1 MSMIHP
7 EAHSVTFACAQAG
20 CGVCTNELVRQHRN
34 LVRTILRRQ
43 FRHDLPYED
52 LFQEGLIALW
62 QAILHFDPQRG
73 YTFSTYAGT
82 AIARRIWRAV
92 ARMSRPQGFLA
103 PPESPDP
110 AEQATQ
116 EGWSTLLRATLRQ
129 VLARL
134 PGRMQYLL
142 VAYYGLDG
150 QPPQTLTAMGRH
162 LGVTGERA
170 RQLRNEALQ
179 RLRLPAFSA
188 PLRLLCD
195 QNDRRAYRRARTL
208 RRTYQRTH
216 RRRRRQP

>member
-1 MSMIHP
+1 MSMVHP

-20 CGVCTNELVRQHRN
+20 CGVCANELVRQHRN

-62 QAILHFDPQRG
+62 QAILHFNPQRG

-82 AIARRIWRAV
+82 AIARRIWGAV
-92 ARMSRPQGFLA
+92 ARLSRPQGFLA
-103 PPESPDP
+103 PPEAPDP
-110 AEQATQ
+110 AEQATRN
-116 EGWSTLLRATLRQ
+116 EWSALLGAALGH

-142 VAYYGLDG
+142 GAYYGLDG
-150 QPPQTLTAMGRH
+150 QAPQPLAAIGRH
-162 LGVTGERA
+162 LGLTGERA
-170 RQLRNEALQ
+170 RQLRNEALH

-195 QNDRRAYRRARTL
+195 QSDRQAYRRARAL
-208 RRTYQRTH
+208 RRTYQRH
-216 RRRRRQP
+216 QRRRRP

>member
-1 MSMIHP
+1 MSMVHP
-7 EAHSVTFACAQAG
+7 EAHSVTYACAQAG
-20 CGVCTNELVRQHRN
+20 CGVCANELVRQHRK
-34 LVRTILRRQ
+34 LVLTILRRQ

-73 YTFSTYAGT
+73 YSFSTYAGT
-82 AIARRIWRAV
+82 AIARRIWLAV

-103 PPESPDP
+103 PPELPDP
-110 AEQATQ
+110 AERAIQ
-116 EGWSTLLRATLRQ
+116 EGWYTLLRAALRQ
-129 VLARL
+129 TLARL

-150 QPPQTLTAMGRH
+150 QAPQTLTAIGRH
-162 LGVTGERA
+162 LGLTGERT
-170 RQLRNEALQ
+170 RQLRNEALHL
-179 RLRLPAFSA
+179 LRLPAFSA

-195 QNDRRAYRRARTL
+195 QHDRLAYRHARAV
-208 RRTYQRTH
+208 RRTYQRTQ